1 MSRAAALAAVLAMLA
16 GCDTYRDTPEQQVED
31 FATCKAGGMTAYL
44 NAVGEITCYPPAAIT
59 EPTYPGGEPC
69 GKNKVC
75 DGFSKRRDALACAE
89 GRLSGSACDAWRN
102 STNQQR
108 SD

>member
-1 MSRAAALAAVLAMLA
+1 MKAIVIVSILLLA
-16 GCDTYRDTPEQQVED
+16 GCDTSRNTPKQQVED

-44 NAVGEITCYPPAAIT
+44 NAVGEITCYPPAAAV
-59 EPTYPGGEPC
+59 EPTYPGGKPC

-75 DGFSKRRDALACAE
+75 AGFSKRRDALACDE

-102 STNQQR
+102 SSNQPAAE
-108 SD
+108 